1 MARFFLL
8 TGALV
13 LLSRCVAAD
22 IPPTPPHHVL
32 SCPLLDRVS
41 RNEDAGEIYRA
52 LRATELAL
60 QACPALRKP
69 LRDRASRL
77 AARIRDWTTVEDMA
91 SQTLSDPSASPTE
104 RSDARRAVAQ
114 AHQLLSQSD
123 DNIDVDGVLASMGE
137 LAIRGEHRR
146 ARQLRDTTIV
156 ALERRIGHRLGRRA
170 RVAVDTYETVSS
182 PSSVGWAPDG
192 RSVVVAD
199 GGTIA
204 AIDAAS
210 HRVRFHLRI
219 PGASVVDM
227 ALSPTDPVV
236 ASCWSDRRV
245 RAWNLQTGLVVWEA
259 VETPC
264 ERVSVDAAGKRLV
277 VSGGRRLKTLDLLSG
292 ALRAEHSVT
301 EPVTALCW
309 TPTGSIVYATSGG
322 DLKQWRVG
330 FQDTTL
336 ARNRRDLLGL
346 AFRPHTTELALLTP
360 AKAQLVEFPSLAP
373 RWTIEKA
380 FLGYTSQ
387 HWSPDGSR
395 FAVSDAGQSAFVM
408 NADGLELGS
417 IHYTDQGAPF
427 TETAVAL
434 HPTSNL
440 LAFVGNR
447 ELIVKSM
454 HDGGAKEWSMTARRK
469 GSFDIVGV
477 ATSESA
483 LWGATGTG
491 LFMVPLHS
499 RSVQWLELGTWVTTV
514 ASDASGNVLVGAYLG
529 FGHSTRIAVVR
540 SGAAPIELVL
550 PAPTGIRGLSLAA
563 DGSRLAAI
571 GGGQLFLWSTRSAAL
586 LSTVQ
591 APEASAVGLD
601 QHGKLAVVALPE
613 SMTLVDLETGL
624 ALDQV
629 RTPVCRAR
637 AIQIAPNTAW
647 VVATGQT
654 CEGRKNIVGAWGL
667 EGRVRWSAG
676 TDSSALAVDPTAR
689 WVAVGEPSGHVS
701 VFDARTGA
709 RTARFAVHAGEVA
722 SIGWIDSTTGVST
735 SYDGLRFWTA
745 SDGLVRAMVRFP
757 ADQRMPGG
765 RRPPWSVVTVTEPP
779 LVEVGGDPAPAG
791 AGFQCRIGD
800 ELFSWRLC
808 YGVFHEPNLL
818 ERTLS
823 KRAPLVWP

>member
-60 QACPALRKP
+60 QACPTLRKP
-69 LRDRASRL
+69 LRDRALRL
-77 AARIRDWTTVEDMA
+77 ATRIRDWATIKEMA
-91 SQTLSDPSASPTE
+91 SQTLSDPSTSPIE

-114 AHQLLSQSD
+114 AHQLLSQPD
-123 DNIDVDGVLASMGE
+123 DNIDVDGVLASMGD
-137 LAIRGEHRR
+137 LTARGEHRR
-146 ARQLRDTTIV
+146 ARELRDSTIV
-156 ALERRIGHRLGRRA
+156 ALERRIGRRLGRQV
-170 RVAVDTYETVSS
+170 RVTVDTYETVSS

-210 HRVRFHLRI
+210 RRVRFHLRI
-219 PGASVVDM
+219 PGANVVDM
-227 ALSPTDPVV
+227 AFSPTDPVV
-236 ASCWSDRRV
+236 ASCWSDRRIRV
-245 RAWNLQTGLVVWEA
+245 WNLQTGLVVWEA

-264 ERVSVDAAGKRLV
+264 DHVSVDAAGRLLV
-277 VSGGRRLKTLDLLSG
+277 VSGGRRLKILDLRSG
-292 ALRAEHSVT
+292 APRAKHSVT

-309 TPTGSIVYATSGG
+309 TPAGSILYATSGG

-336 ARNRRDLLGL
+336 ARNRGDLLGL
-346 AFRPHTTELALLTP
+346 AFRPHTMDLALLMP
-360 AKAQLVEFPSLAP
+360 AKVQLVEFPSLAP

-395 FAVSDAGQSAFVM
+395 FAVSDAGQNAFVM
-408 NADGLELGS
+408 NADGSELGS
-417 IHYTDQGAPF
+417 IHYTDQGTPF
-427 TETAVAL
+427 TMTAVAL
-434 HPTSNL
+434 HPTSDA

-447 ELIVKSM
+447 ELLVKSV
-454 HDGGAKEWSMTARRK
+454 HDDGAKEWSMTARRK
-469 GSFDIVGV
+469 WSFDILGV
-477 ATSESA
+477 TTSEST
-483 LWGATGTG
+483 LWGAAGTG

-499 RSVQWLELGTWVTTV
+499 GSVQWLELGTSVTTV
-514 ASDASGNVLVGAYLG
+514 ASNASGTVLAAAYLG
-529 FGHSTRIAVVR
+529 FGHSSRIAVVR
-540 SGAAPIELVL
+540 SGAAPIELAL

-571 GGGQLFLWSTRSAAL
+571 GSGKLFLWSTCSAAL
-586 LSTVQ
+586 LRTVQ

-601 QHGKLAVVALPE
+601 QHGELAVVALPE
-613 SMTLVDLETGL
+613 SMALVDLETKH
-624 ALDQV
+624 AQKQV
-629 RTPVCRAR
+629 RAPVCRAR
-637 AIQIAPNTAW
+637 TIQIAPNNAW
-647 VVATGQT
+647 VVAAGRS
-654 CEGRKNIVGAWGL
+654 CEGLNSVVRAWDL
-667 EGRVRWSAG
+667 EGRERWSAE
-676 TDSSALAVDPTAR
+676 TDSSALAVDPTAC
-689 WVAVGEPSGHVS
+689 WVAVGEPSGQVS
-701 VFDARTGA
+701 IFEAHTGA
-709 RTARFAVHAGEVA
+709 RTARFAVHSGEVS

-757 ADQRMPGG
+757 ADKRMPGG

-779 LVEVGGDPAPAG
+779 LVEVGGDPPPAG

-800 ELFSWRLC
+800 ELVSWRLC

-818 ERTLS
+818 ERILS
-823 KRAPLVWP
+823 KGAFLVWP